1 MRPLIKSPQSSFL
14 QINTTEL
21 DSDKVYPNLIR
32 EYERKQ
38 NSSQSTAFRK
48 LRTYMVNS
56 PMQDQISH
64 LFKDDSP
71 NRSALLRSFSKT
83 NTSFAFDRTRTQSSG
98 QFFMSP
104 SGVSP
109 LKKQNF
115 LDDSRE
121 HSTCKLKK
129 SASQL
134 DTLPLSRTSK
144 QKVPVSHFLF
154 EAGKDNNSIE
164 IDVDS
169 REFLKPL
176 RKSSKKNES

>member
-14 QINTTEL
+14 HINTSQQ
-21 DSDKVYPNLIR
+21 DSDNLYPNIIR

-38 NSSQSTAFRK
+38 TTPQSTAFRK

-64 LFKDDSP
+64 MFKDKTP
-71 NRSALLRSFSKT
+71 NQSALLKSFSKT
-83 NTSFAFDRTRTQSSG
+83 NTSFAFDRSRTQSG
-98 QFFMSP
+98 QFFVSP

-115 LDDSRE
+115 LDDSKE
-121 HSTCKLKK
+121 HSIRKLKK

-134 DTLPLSRTSK
+134 DTIPLSRTAK

-154 EAGKDNNSIE
+154 EAGKDNSID
-164 IDVDS
+164 IDMETK
-169 REFLKPL
+169 EFLKPL
-176 RKSSKKNES
+176 RKSSNEK